1 MTDVAPIPLNPV
13 PAHEIVEP
21 VTFNAVRAAVSPTA
35 PDKVT
40 GAVVTAALRVR
51 ETPPLIVPPK
61 EIPVAPVVLIARLEF
76 RNTGVVSF
84 TVNEAALMTLP
95 PRVRAVPVGRTPAD
109 TVIAPRGC

>member
-1 MTDVAPIPLNPV
+1 M
-13 PAHEIVEP
+13 
-21 VTFNAVRAAVSPTA
+21 PTA

-40 GAVVTAALRVR
+40 GAVIPALRVR
-51 ETPPLIVPPK
+51 DWPPLTVPEK
-61 EIPVAPVVLIARLEF
+61 EIPEGPVVLIARVEL

>member
-1 MTDVAPIPLNPV
+1 V
-13 PAHEIVEP
+13 PTHEIVEP
-21 VTFNAVRAAVSPTA
+21 VTVRALRELVLPTA
-35 PDKVT
+35 PDKIT
-40 GAVVTAALRVR
+40 GAVLPALRVR
-51 ETPPLIVPPK
+51 DRLPDVVPLTVPAK
-61 EIPVAPVVLIARLEF
+61 EIPEDPVVLIARVEL